1 MTAPFV
7 GFMVDKTWFHFGWPD
22 YLFSFFSTVTGRLE
36 KHWGERFPCIMNDL
50 CEFGCIKKE
59 KAEQAREELRVIR
72 RELKAFG
79 PRELIWDVEHPE
91 KEGPWGRNNEGIRMD
106 DQIKDLSCCFYS
118 EDRVNLFDLLDIAL
132 GFAQERNADLELQKY
147 PQKQS

>member
-1 MTAPFV
+1 MTAPSV

-36 KHWGERFPCIMNDL
+36 EKWGERFPCVMNDL

-59 KAEQAREELRVIR
+59 KTEQAREELRIIR
-72 RELKAFG
+72 KELKAFG

-91 KEGPWGRNNEGIRMD
+91 KIGPWGPNNEDIPEDERVP
-106 DQIKDLSCCFYS
+106 DLSCCFRS
-118 EDRVNLFDLLDIAL
+118 EDGVNLLDLLDIAL
-132 GFAQERNADLELQKY
+132 KFAQERNADLDLQQY
-147 PQKQS
+147 PQK